1 MKKGLSNWFQ
11 KLSSHVEQRRF
22 EFEKSQKTQ
31 AKNDVLHNAP
41 KADSKKVQKVEI
53 DISIKTII
61 KVILVIALFLAA
73 KEVVVELKSI
83 LVITFVSA
91 ILVLGISPMLD
102 KLESHKIPRPLAIV
116 ILYLIFLGVLT
127 IFFIQLVPIIIHQL
141 IAIAYDLREFFSEPI
156 AIPEWAKMIGI
167 DPDSISSILEN
178 NVSTIAKNLQSVAG
192 STFSIVGSIFSSFM
206 TLIMTLT
213 LLFFMFLEREKLGH
227 SILKL
232 FPATNQQHILKRT
245 LAVQSKMAEWFRGQ
259 FILMIIVGLFVYI
272 WMSVLHF
279 TIGFEY
285 AVTVALLA
293 AFAELLPYVGPFLT
307 YLLVGLIGI
316 EISWSAF
323 AIGLICVGVTQF
335 LEGNFLVPI
344 VMKRAVGISSV
355 VVILALLIGGSL
367 GYAIGGIGTAIVA
380 MIFSIPI
387 AATIGMFL
395 DSNDSNEE

>member
-1 MKKGLSNWFQ
+1 MKKALSNWFQ

-22 EFEKSQKTQ
+22 EFEESQKDQTIVPPLE
-31 AKNDVLHNAP
+31 KVS
-41 KADSKKVQKVEI
+41 KATSTEPQKVEI

-61 KVILVIALFLAA
+61 KVILGVALFLAA
-73 KEVVVELKSI
+73 KEMVIELKSI

-91 ILVLGISPMLD
+91 ILVLGISPILD
-102 KLESHKIPRPLAIV
+102 KLEAHKIPRPLAIV
-116 ILYLIFLGVLT
+116 ILYLIFLGILT
-127 IFFIQLVPIIIHQL
+127 VFFIQLVPIIIHQL
-141 IAIAYDLREFFSEPI
+141 IAIAYDLREFFSDPV
-156 AIPEWAKMIGI
+156 AIPEWAKMLGI
-167 DPDSISSILEN
+167 DPESISSLLQN
-178 NVSTIAKNLQSVAG
+178 NVSTIATNLQSVAG
-192 STFSIVGSIFSSFM
+192 STFSVVGSIFSSVM
-206 TLIMTLT
+206 SLIMTLT
-213 LLFFMFLEREKLGH
+213 LLFFMFLEREKLGL
-227 SILKL
+227 SILKF
-232 FPATNQQHILKRT
+232 FPENKQHHVKKRT

-259 FILMIIVGLFVYI
+259 FILMVIVGLFVYI

-316 EISWSAF
+316 NISWSAF
-323 AIGLICVGVTQF
+323 AIGLVCVGVTQF
-335 LEGNFLVPI
+335 LEGNFLIPI
-344 VMKRAVGISSV
+344 IMKRAVGISSV

-395 DSNDSNEE
+395 APDDSSEK

>member
-1 MKKGLSNWFQ
+1 MKKRISHWFQ
-11 KLSSHVEQRRF
+11 KISSHVEERRR
-22 EFEKSQKTQ
+22 EFEQSQKEQAQKSHISHTILPHHANETQ
-31 AKNDVLHNAP
+31 KM
-41 KADSKKVQKVEI
+41 EI
-53 DISIKTII
+53 DISVKTIVKI
-61 KVILVIALFLAA
+61 ILVIALFLAA
-73 KEVVVELKSI
+73 KEILVELSSI
-83 LVITFVSA
+83 LVMTFVSA

-102 KLESHKIPRPLAIV
+102 RLEAHKIPRPLAIV
-116 ILYLIFLGVLT
+116 ILYLLFLGVLT
-127 IFFIQLVPIIIHQL
+127 IFFIQLVPIIIRQL
-141 IAIAYDLREFFSEPI
+141 TAIAYDLRGFFAEPI
-156 AIPEWAKMIGI
+156 NLPTWTNSLGLDAKYL
-167 DPDSISSILEN
+167 SSLLEN

-192 STFSIVGSIFSSFM
+192 STFSIVGSIFSSVVN
-206 TLIMTLT
+206 LIMTLT
-213 LLFFMFLEREKLGH
+213 LLFFMFLERERLGL

-232 FPATNQQHILKRT
+232 FPTKNQHIIQKRT
-245 LAVQSKMAEWFRGQ
+245 IAVQSKMAEWFRGQ

-279 TIGFEY
+279 TLGFEY

-293 AFAELLPYVGPFLT
+293 AFAELLPYVGPFIT
-307 YLLVGLIGI
+307 YVLVGLIGI
-316 EISWSAF
+316 EISGSAF
-323 AIGLICVGVTQF
+323 VIGLLCVGMTQF

-395 DSNDSNEE
+395 DPENPR

>member
-22 EFEKSQKTQ
+22 EFEESQKAQTI
-31 AKNDVLHNAP
+31 AP
-41 KADSKKVQKVEI
+41 PLEKVSQSTSTKPQKVEI

-61 KVILVIALFLAA
+61 KVILGVALFLAA
-73 KEVVVELKSI
+73 KEMVIELKSI

-102 KLESHKIPRPLAIV
+102 KIEAHKIPRPLAIIV
-116 ILYLIFLGVLT
+116 LYLVFLGILT
-127 IFFIQLVPIIIHQL
+127 VFFIQLVPIIIHQL
-141 IAIAYDLREFFSEPI
+141 IAIAYDLREFFSEPV
-156 AIPEWAKMIGI
+156 AIPEWAQMMGV
-167 DPDSISSILEN
+167 DPESISSFLEN
-178 NVSTIAKNLQSVAG
+178 NVSTIATNLQSVAG
-192 STFSIVGSIFSSFM
+192 STFNVVGSIFSSVM
-206 TLIMTLT
+206 SLIMTLT
-213 LLFFMFLEREKLGH
+213 LLFFMFLEREKLGL

-232 FPATNQQHILKRT
+232 FPENKQHHVKKRT

-259 FILMIIVGLFVYI
+259 FILMVIVGLFVYI

-323 AIGLICVGVTQF
+323 AIGIICVGVTQF
-335 LEGNFLVPI
+335 LEGNFLIPI
-344 VMKRAVGISSV
+344 IMKRAVGISSV

-387 AATIGMFL
+387 AATVGMFL
-395 DSNDSNEE
+395 APDDVNEK